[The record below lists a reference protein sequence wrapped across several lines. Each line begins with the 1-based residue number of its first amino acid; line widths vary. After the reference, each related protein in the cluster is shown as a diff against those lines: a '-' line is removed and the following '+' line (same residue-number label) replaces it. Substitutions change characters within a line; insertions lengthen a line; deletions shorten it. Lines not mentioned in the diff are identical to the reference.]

1 MSKFD
6 KDQFGFEEKKDKKKN
21 KEHKNKCDYDI
32 LTLQDIRAE
41 REKLERKWNEV
52 KIPCSHTN
60 SNGKLKV
67 DFISNNRVRCK
78 KCGEEFSF
86 DVVSKKDYERAI
98 ETIGNMV
105 NQIKAMSDNPEK
117 EKSIMVQL
125 GKLLYNLNE
134 MPTLYERV
142 VNKYGKNDK
151 KKKKHNR
158 NDDFGSFGINSVE
171 FIPSNGKRNK
181 Y

>member
-6 KDQFGFEEKKDKKKN
+6 KEQFGFEETKKDKKKN
-21 KEHKNKCDYDI
+21 KENKNNYDI

-86 DVVSKKDYERAI
+86 DVVSKKEYEKAI
-98 ETIGNMV
+98 EIIGNMV
-105 NQIKAMSDNPEK
+105 NQIKAMSDNPDK

-142 VNKYGKNDK
+142 VNKYGKHDK
-151 KKKKHNR
+151 KKKKHH
-158 NDDFGSFGINSVE
+158 NDGFGSYGINNVE
-171 FIPSNGKRNK
+171 FIPTNGKRNK